1 MTADSKEQRARD
13 AALATAQYEAEGKA
27 IREKTA
33 RLRELRLAHEAAAK
47 GTGTTEKTSKGSA
60 TKKRSSK
67 PKANAERLS
76 DWLAAQQNQGRR
88 S

>member
-13 AALATAQYEAEGKA
+13 AALATAQYEAEA
-27 IREKTA
+27 QALRDKTA
-33 RLRELRLAHEAAAK
+33 RLRELRLAHEAAANAG
-47 GTGTTEKTSKGSA
+47 GTAKTTSKASA

-67 PKANAERLS
+67 PKATSERLS
-76 DWLAAQQNQGRR
+76 DWLATQQNQGRR

>member
-1 MTADSKEQRARD
+1 MSADSKEQRARD
-13 AALATAQYEAEGKA
+13 AALATAQYEAEAQA
-27 IREKTA
+27 IRDKTA

-47 GTGTTEKTSKGSA
+47 ASGIKETTSKGSA

-67 PKANAERLS
+67 PKAKAERLS
-76 DWLAAQQNQGRR
+76 DWLATQQNQGRR